1 MKSPDPRIAVSEHI
15 ALIITLS
22 VILTLSPFL
31 SKVTRFPTT
40 VIEVVLGTLAAYIG
54 FLHHNTFFEII
65 AEVGFLY
72 LMFLAGLEINVKE
85 LLKIPRDILQMG
97 LVYLFLLY
105 MFSTLAHFLLHI
117 SAMFVLIFS
126 LISIGVVLTLTKE
139 YAKETPWLRLSLQIG
154 VLGELA
160 SIIALTLAS
169 GLIHHGASVEFAMTM
184 LYLVVTLVAMGT
196 IFYIL
201 KVAFWWFPQLKTL
214 LMPHSDN
221 KEQDIRL
228 SFSLFFV
235 FISFMLALDLELVLG
250 AFIAGLFISAFFE
263 HKKELPEKLSSFG
276 FGFLVPLFF
285 IHIGSTL
292 DLEILFIKEILLT
305 ALMITG
311 VMIFIRLISAVV
323 FYQHIGLKGIFLFA
337 FSQAM
342 PLTLMI
348 AVATLAH
355 QANSIDTQ
363 HYYAFIQASI
373 LEVVFVLT
381 AIKLISATK
390 PKEKAEPEL

>member
-1 MKSPDPRIAVSEHI
+1 MSEHI

-22 VILTLSPFL
+22 AILTLSPFL

-40 VIEVVLGTLAAYIG
+40 VIEVVLGSLAAYIG
-54 FLHHNTFFEII
+54 FLHQNTFFEII

-184 LYLVVTLVAMGT
+184 LYLVVTLIAMGT

-201 KVAFWWFPQLKTL
+201 KVAFWWFPELKTL

-292 DLEILFIKEILLT
+292 DLEILFIREILLT

-311 VMIFIRLISAVV
+311 VMILIRLISAVV
-323 FYQHIGLKGIFLFA
+323 FYQHIGFKGILLFA

-363 HYYAFIQASI
+363 HYYAFVLASI
-373 LEVVFVLT
+373 LEVVLILT
-381 AIKLISATK
+381 AIKLISTTK
-390 PKEKAEPEL
+390 VRKKAEPGL